1 MTAFNLQGFNITAW
15 SKSGFADYSLNATAL
30 QYIKN
35 EGSNLVAI
43 DYAVNF
49 NNNGSIIDPNS
60 SASMAP
66 STKDLAHVID
76 LAHQLGLQ
84 VILKPHI
91 TLATSAANVNDG
103 NTSTSTF
110 LASNFFPAWNGYLN
124 SLGSLAQAHGVE
136 GIAIGTEFNIYDS
149 TNRAQWLDII
159 SSLRGIYS
167 GQLTYDA
174 LFSVFTDYDSTA
186 KVCFWDK
193 LDYISC
199 SLYVPLSSNDAAP
212 QSQLVGAFLN
222 NPYGSV
228 GNVVSYLANI
238 SAKYGKQIMALEG
251 GYQSVAGAL
260 DLANLNTLPNSSQTI
275 SNSTQANGLNA
286 YLYALESYGA
296 SWLKGVSLWQ
306 VTPENMTTKDLA
318 SIWHTNEFTSYQ
330 KPSAQI
336 IADYFQGKTTY
347 LNKFTV
353 AANGQKFY
361 GGILNNSYEIV
372 RSESQPVT
380 LSFYLTGTIVNGK
393 APTIE
398 LYIGGNRVDTFNL
411 NTKSSSYTDGKGIN
425 WDMGQTYSMQYTGAL
440 NNIQLVFKSNSSN
453 GLNEGSY
460 LHGFSI
466 DGLAQ
471 DLTKTITYSSGSA
484 IKTNSMSYGTTST
497 LDIANRVNSINSGTE
512 IHGGPGVDQAIFSS
526 ASKNYQINIAG
537 SSTLTVSSSTGALS
551 SAIKCSNVERLQ
563 FTDTTIALDIGKDQ
577 TAGSGYMLY
586 KAAFNRTP
594 DASGLG
600 YWISKMDSG
609 MSYSDVAKNFV
620 TSAEFKTAFGGS
632 NPSVNTLV
640 TKLYNNVLNRTPDAG
655 GLAFWQDKLNT
666 GWSTADVLGFFSTSG
681 ENVTNVTPLI
691 ANGISYTQFVG

>member
-15 SKSGFADYSLNATAL
+15 NKSGFSNYSLDTTAL
-30 QYIKN
+30 QYIKS
-35 EGSNLVAI
+35 EGSNLVTI

-60 SASMAP
+60 LLSMTP
-66 STKDLAHVID
+66 KVQDLAYVID
-76 LAHQLGLQ
+76 AAHQLGLQ
-84 VILKPHI
+84 VILKPHV

-103 NTSTSTF
+103 NTSTNTF

-149 TNRAQWLDII
+149 TNRTQWLDII
-159 SSLRGIYS
+159 SSLRNIYS

-212 QSQLVGAFLN
+212 QSQLIGAFLN
-222 NPYGSV
+222 NQYGSI
-228 GNVVSYLANI
+228 GNVIKYLADI

-260 DLANLNTLPNSSQTI
+260 DLANLNTLPNTSQTI
-275 SNSTQANGLNA
+275 SNSAQVNGLNA
-286 YLYALESYGA
+286 YLYALEAYG
-296 SWLKGVSLWQ
+296 SNWLKGVSLWQ
-306 VTPENMTTKDLA
+306 VTPEMMTPQNLA
-318 SIWHTNEFTSYQ
+318 SIWNTNEFSSYQ

-372 RSESQPVT
+372 KPDSQPVT
-380 LSFYLTGTIVNGK
+380 LSFNLTGTIVNGK
-393 APTIE
+393 APTID
-398 LYIGGNRVDTFNL
+398 LYIGGNRVDTYHL
-411 NTKSSSYTDGKGIN
+411 NTTSSSYTDGNGIN
-425 WDMGQTYSMQYTGAL
+425 WDMGQIYSTQYAGAL

-460 LHGFSI
+460 IHGFNI

-471 DLTKTITYSSGSA
+471 DLTKTITYSSGGT
-484 IKTNSMSYGTTST
+484 KTSNSMSIGTTST
-497 LDIANRVNSINSGTE
+497 LDISNRISSIAGGTE
-512 IHGGPGVDQAIFSS
+512 IHGGPGIDQAIFSS
-526 ASKNYQINIAG
+526 TSKNYQISITGA
-537 SSTLTVSSSTGALS
+537 SALSVSSATGSLS
-551 SAIKCSNVERLQ
+551 SPIKCTSVERLQ
-563 FTDTTIALDIGKDQ
+563 FTDINVALDIGKDQ

-594 DASGLG
+594 DAGGLG
-600 YWISKMDSG
+600 YWISKMDG
-609 MSYSDVAKNFV
+609 GLSYSDVAKNFV
-620 TSAEFKTAFGGS
+620 TSTEFQTAFGGS

-655 GLAFWQDKLNT
+655 GLAFWQDKLNS
-666 GWSTADVLGFFSTSG
+666 GWSTADVLGYFSTSA
-681 ENVTNVTPLI
+681 ENVINVTPLI
-691 ANGISYTQFVG
+691 ANGIQYQQFVG